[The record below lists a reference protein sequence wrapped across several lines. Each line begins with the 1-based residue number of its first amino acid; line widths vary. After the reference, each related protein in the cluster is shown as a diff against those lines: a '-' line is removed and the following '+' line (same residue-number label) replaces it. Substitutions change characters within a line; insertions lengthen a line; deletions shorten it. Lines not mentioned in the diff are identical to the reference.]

1 MEPVTHILMGAVLS
15 RAGLNRKAAYM
26 TAAMTIAA
34 EFPDIDMVWGWG
46 GPVAGFEHHRGITHT
61 FVGLPVEAAVVTGL
75 FYAYHR
81 FRKTETAAPLSWA
94 WLYGGAMLA
103 LLSHLLLDWT
113 NNYGLRPFFP
123 FNPRWYAGSFVFI
136 VEPVLLLILALAL
149 LGPALFG
156 LINSEVGAGRA
167 KFKGRGSAIVALLAV
182 AALYCLRYVEHAK
195 ALEAATQAAP
205 PDMLR
210 VFASPHPTNPFTWH
224 IVTETPASY
233 QLSTMD
239 SRSGA
244 VEPSS
249 PSDTIY
255 KPAPTLPILAAKRSP
270 LGEVYLDWS
279 MYPVLTETPDNRDPN
294 HPLVE
299 IRFSDARF
307 YYDVGPLH
315 GKPDGGGKPPL
326 SGTVLLDMAA
336 PDAQRVVETKMD
348 DLVQK

>member
-1 MEPVTHILMGAVLS
+1 
-15 RAGLNRKAAYM
+15 M
-26 TAAMTIAA
+26 TAAMAVAA
-34 EFPDIDMVWGWG
+34 EFPDIDVVWRWG
-46 GPVAGFEHHRGITHT
+46 GPLVAFEHHRGITHT
-61 FVGLPVEAAVVTGL
+61 FLALPIEAAVVTAL

-81 FRKTETAAPLSWA
+81 LRKKETTVPVSWA
-94 WLYGGAMLA
+94 WLYCGALLA
-103 LLSHLLLDWT
+103 LISHLLLDWT

-136 VEPVLLLILALAL
+136 FEPVLFLILLLAL

-156 LINSEVGAGRA
+156 LINSEVGAGRT

-182 AALYCLRYVEHAK
+182 AALYSLRFAEHDK
-195 ALEAATQAAP
+195 AVQAASRAAP

-210 VFASPHPTNPFTWH
+210 VFASPHPTNPFMWH
-224 IVTETPASY
+224 MVTETPSAY

-244 VEPSS
+244 VEPAS
-249 PSDTIY
+249 PSDTLY
-255 KPAPTLPILAAKRSP
+255 KPTPTLPFLAAKRSS

-279 MYPVLTETPDNRDPN
+279 MYPVLTETPDNTDLN

-299 IRFSDARF
+299 VQFSDARF

-315 GKPDGGGKPPL
+315 GKPDRGARPPL

-336 PDAQRVVETKMD
+336 PEGQRAVEIRMSGG
-348 DLVQK
+348 VQK